1 MLKIMSPAQVNW
13 NAKVMFNDRELK
25 LIDVH
30 SKHGMGTYEIA
41 KKLGSN
47 IDQITSTK
55 GEKFILLKS
64 ERYCL

>member
-1 MLKIMSPAQVNW
+1 MLKIISPAQVNW
-13 NAKVMFNDRELK
+13 NAKVIFNDRELK

-41 KKLGSN
+41 KKLGNN
-47 IDQITSTK
+47 IDQITNSK
-55 GEKFILLKS
+55 GEKFALLKS